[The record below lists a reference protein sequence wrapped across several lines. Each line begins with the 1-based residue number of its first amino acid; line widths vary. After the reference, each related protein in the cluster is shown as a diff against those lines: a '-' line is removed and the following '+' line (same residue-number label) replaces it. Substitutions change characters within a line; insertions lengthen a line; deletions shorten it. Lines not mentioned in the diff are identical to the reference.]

1 MSDIIGTPVTV
12 TVSGVRRMP
21 SSPNGNPRYIFDTDS
36 GDIYS
41 TAPDTSCAYRV
52 WGLALEGKRVTLGL
66 NKRGN
71 IIDFAIIG
79 DEN

>member
-1 MSDIIGTPVTV
+1 MSDIIGNPVTV
-12 TVSGVRRMP
+12 TVTGVRLMP
-21 SSPNGNPRYIFDTDS
+21 RSPNGNPRYIFDTDN

-66 NKRGN
+66 NARGN
-71 IIDFAIIG
+71 VIDFTIN
-79 DEN
+79 EN